1 MKRLAEDYTRSHE
14 PIAWSLFGAGGMVV
28 AFITPVLI
36 LISAL
41 LVPLGLADS
50 SLLSYANLLDLLN
63 TGWGALAIFIVI
75 ALQLFHAAHRIY
87 HGATWF
93 KLAPKIMVV
102 RLGDWKLPERLMV
115 VGQWIGLIL
124 ISVILLTVT
133 LMAGA

>member
-1 MKRLAEDYTRSHE
+1 MKTSSSNYPRSNE

-36 LISAL
+36 LISTL

-50 SLLSYANLLDLLN
+50 NLLSYGTVINFLN

-87 HGATWF
+87 HG
-93 KLAPKIMVV
+93 LHDVHIE
-102 RLGDWKLPERLMV
+102 GND
-115 VGQWIGLIL
+115 
-124 ISVILLTVT
+124 T
-133 LMAGA
+133 LMLMIFYGGASALSLVAGGLLFTLASVSP